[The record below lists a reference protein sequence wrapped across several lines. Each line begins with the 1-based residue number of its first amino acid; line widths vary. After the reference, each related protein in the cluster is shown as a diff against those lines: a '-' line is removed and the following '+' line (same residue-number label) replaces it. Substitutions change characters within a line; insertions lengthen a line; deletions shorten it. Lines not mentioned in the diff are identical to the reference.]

1 MGCSSTKAV
10 PINEACK
17 EEDSKLIL
25 RKEISAPVKFST
37 HKVPQ
42 ISSEEKQENFIIVKK
57 IGNNNICHSYLI
69 RSTET
74 NEEYAYKKIDISD
87 ANDESVKRIKNDVEI
102 LKTLNHPN
110 VILFVNAFFSDDQK
124 TLFLF
129 TEYADGGNLQIKLD
143 ENKKKKKNFD
153 EGTLLDWLMQISLA
167 LKYIHENNIMHRD
180 IKPSNI
186 LLMDNIAKL
195 GDFGVAKALNSN
207 LKHAKTM
214 VATPQYLAPEIINK
228 QNYSFK
234 ADIWS
239 LGVTFFQLMYLT
251 YPFEGKTDEE
261 MQKNI
266 VAGKRKEIS
275 NSYSYDSKLVEL
287 INKMLSIRPEERPS
301 AEEILDNTIISTRM
315 SCYLKENEYDQLTA
329 KKTIKNY
336 EDEIAKINEN
346 KRERK
351 INVIE
356 DEELKKF
363 IKHGNVEQFEK
374 KRNQKAIYDLN
385 RQMTLM
391 KNELYKR
398 SKTRK

>member
-1 MGCSSTKAV
+1 
-10 PINEACK
+10 
-17 EEDSKLIL
+17 
-25 RKEISAPVKFST
+25 
-37 HKVPQ
+37 
-42 ISSEEKQENFIIVKK
+42 
-57 IGNNNICHSYLI
+57 
-69 RSTET
+69 
-74 NEEYAYKKIDISD
+74 
-87 ANDESVKRIKNDVEI
+87 
-102 LKTLNHPN
+102 
-110 VILFVNAFFSDDQK
+110 
-124 TLFLF
+124 
-129 TEYADGGNLQIKLD
+129 
-143 ENKKKKKNFD
+143 
-153 EGTLLDWLMQISLA
+153 MQISLA

-391 KNELYKR
+391 QNELYKR